1 MTLEELD
8 GALAALGATE
18 RSGASW
24 RLTVDASPSLRQTIT
39 CLADDEGDTLR
50 LVCPLA
56 ELEDL
61 TEEDKDR
68 LLEAS
73 FRASLSARFGSFEGV
88 VVAAWGGRLST
99 LQPPE
104 LADAVAEVLALAL
117 LLRAGPPQDDDSS
130 EFPR

>member
-1 MTLEELD
+1 MTLEELN
-8 GALAALGATE
+8 GALETLGATE

-24 RLTVDASPSLRQTIT
+24 RLSVDASPSLRQTIT
-39 CLADDEGDTLR
+39 CLADAAGDTLR

-56 ELEDL
+56 ELADL

-73 FRASLSARFGSFEGV
+73 FRSSLSARFGSFEGV

-99 LQPPE
+99 LDPPE

-117 LLRAGPPQDDDSS
+117 LLRDGDPAPEPPSQ
-130 EFPR
+130 R

>member
-1 MTLEELD
+1 MTLDELN

-18 RSGASW
+18 RSESSW
-24 RLTVDASPSLRQTIT
+24 RLTVKASSALRQTIT
-39 CLADDEGDTLR
+39 CLADGREDTLR
-50 LVCPLA
+50 LVCPVA
-56 ELEDL
+56 ELTDL

-73 FRASLSARFGSFEGV
+73 FRASLSARFGAFEGV

-99 LQPPE
+99 LEPPE

-117 LLRAGPPQDDDSS
+117 LLREADVPHEPSPQ
-130 EFPR
+130 R